1 VFAGA
6 VSGIAIGLLFAPDK
20 GRKTRKKISQ
30 KGDDYLQKIKKDL
43 EAIRAQLE
51 KRTRKTEEEI
61 EEHLQEKGDKLV
73 EKAQQLTS
81 YDGWTKEELYQRAKE
96 QKIDG
101 YSTMNKKELVE
112 ALKSKA

>member
-1 VFAGA
+1 M
-6 VSGIAIGLLFAPDK
+6 
-20 GRKTRKKISQ
+20 
-30 KGDDYLQKIKKDL
+30 
-43 EAIRAQLE
+43 
-51 KRTRKTEEEI
+51 
-61 EEHLQEKGDKLV
+61 V